1 MIVACLSVR
10 FLQGEKC
17 HFRCQ
22 DQADLVS
29 EIVRPIASF
38 LIASTRDQ
46 RCVMLRQSCGQNR
59 HRGSAAVELA
69 LSASP
74 CDVRNA
80 DNEVLFEFLDEAQA
94 EDPAVSTLMTPHN
107 VIRYLIYTHMY
118 YTHIYIIHMYYMYFC
133 IYTYALCMQCT
144 ECSVLTYHTGEDN
157 IS

>member
-59 HRGSAAVELA
+59 HHGSAAVELA

-80 DNEVLFEFLDEAQA
+80 DNEILFEFLDEAQA
-94 EDPAVSTLMTPHN
+94 EDVAVSHN
-107 VIRYLIYTHMY
+107 H
-118 YTHIYIIHMYYMYFC
+118 
-133 IYTYALCMQCT
+133 
-144 ECSVLTYHTGEDN
+144 N
-157 IS
+157 INSC